1 MHAELSPEVVES
13 YVLAGEIHKR
23 IRHSTIGHIKAGVK
37 LLDVAGQVEQEIAAQ
52 DAKPA
57 FPCNISINHI
67 ASHDT
72 PTRDDERIFRNGDV
86 VKIDFGVCVDG
97 YIADAA
103 FTVEVGTRDQEKL
116 INAAERS
123 LAAGISVVKPGTF
136 IRDIGRAVHAEAVSE
151 GYCTLKDLLG
161 HSLKRNCLHGG
172 LTIPSYDDGSFLRVR
187 EGDVLAIEPFVTSGS
202 GVIVRANR
210 GNIYQLIR
218 NEAIYAHGALQ
229 KSLLAHISKNY
240 QNFPFAERWLPDTEG
255 LSGLVRS
262 ACLYNYPVLVE
273 ADMAPVAQ
281 AESTVIVDREGCRV
295 IA

>member
-1 MHAELSPEVVES
+1 MHAELSHDVVES

-23 IRHSTIGHIKAGVK
+23 IRHSAISYIKPGAK
-37 LLDVAGQVEQEIAAQ
+37 LLDVAGQVESEIVAQ
-52 DAKPA
+52 GAKLA
-57 FPCNISINHI
+57 FPCNISIDHI

-72 PTRDDERIFRNGDV
+72 PSIGDERIFMSGNV
-86 VKIDFGVCVDG
+86 VKLDFGVCVDG
-97 YIADAA
+97 YVADAA
-103 FTVEVGTRDQEKL
+103 FTVEVGTQVQEKL
-116 INAAERS
+116 ISAAERS
-123 LAAGISVVKPGTF
+123 LAAGISAIKPGAF
-136 IRDIGRAVHAEAVSE
+136 IRDIGRAMHEEAASA
-151 GYCTLKDLLG
+151 GYRTLKDLLG

-187 EGDVLAIEPFVTSGS
+187 EGDVLAIEPFLTAGS
-202 GVIVRANR
+202 GAIVRSNR

-218 NEAIYAHGALQ
+218 NEPIYAHGVLQ

-240 QNFPFAERWLPDTEG
+240 QNFPFAERWLPDPEG

-262 ACLYNYPVLVE
+262 ACLYNYPVLIE

-281 AESTVIVDREGCRV
+281 AESTVIVDREGCRF

>member
-1 MHAELSPEVVES
+1 MHAELSPEIVES
-13 YVLAGEIHKR
+13 YVLAGEMHKR
-23 IRHSTIGHIKAGVK
+23 ISHSMLSHISAGEK
-37 LLDVAGQVEQEIAAQ
+37 LLDAAVWVESEIIAQ
-52 DAKPA
+52 GAKPA
-57 FPCNISINHI
+57 FPCNISVGHI

-72 PTRDDERIFRNGDV
+72 PSKDDERLFSTGDV
-86 VKIDFGVCVDG
+86 VKVDFGVSVDG
-97 YIADAA
+97 YVADAA
-103 FTVEVGTRDQEKL
+103 FTVEIGTRDQEGL
-116 INAAERS
+116 IGAAERS
-123 LAAGISVVKPGTF
+123 LAAGISVIKPGAF
-136 IRDIGRAVHAEAVSE
+136 IREIGRAMNEEAASE
-151 GYCTLKDLLG
+151 GYRTLKDLLG

-187 EGDVLAIEPFVTSGS
+187 EGDVLAIEPFLTSGS
-202 GVIVRANR
+202 GAIVRANR

-218 NEAIYAHGALQ
+218 NQPIYAHGALE

-240 QNFPFAERWLPDTEG
+240 QNFPFAGRWLPDTEG

-281 AESTVIVDREGCRV
+281 AESTVIVEREGCRI